1 MKFLAWV
8 RNIRWVQLFIFSP
21 VFRRDKTEM
30 DWLVMAISS
39 DVVKTELWR
48 CITAGMDEGKIGL
61 DTNLG
66 RLGIYNVKWQI
77 HTTGKQHLVYNA
89 NKWSAV
95 SIHLVSILEYQ
106 QTDIRFHSD
115 KLTTYDAHK
124 ISRISIYVRLYGYH
138 RISVRK
144 CGGINGGWCWCLY
157 QIKPVLR
164 RADVTTL
171 TPLCC
176 TGWCR
181 LWLCGCRKYEQ
192 QWWDSRELNK
202 HNNTTQLSLLIP
214 GVNYWP
220 LQGEPGL
227 SKNHSSWKKIV

>member
-39 DVVKTELWR
+39 DVVKTELWQ

-89 NKWSAV
+89 NKWSAY
-95 SIHLVSILEYQ
+95 ILLEYWNINKQ
-106 QTDIRFHSD
+106 ISGFILTSWLPTMLTKLVGYPSMSD
-115 KLTTYDAHK
+115 YMAITAL
-124 ISRISIYVRLYGYH
+124 VLE
-138 RISVRK
+138 SV
-144 CGGINGGWCWCLY
+144 
-157 QIKPVLR
+157 V
-164 RADVTTL
+164 V
-171 TPLCC
+171 
-176 TGWCR
+176 
-181 LWLCGCRKYEQ
+181 
-192 QWWDSRELNK
+192 
-202 HNNTTQLSLLIP
+202 
-214 GVNYWP
+214 
-220 LQGEPGL
+220 
-227 SKNHSSWKKIV
+227 